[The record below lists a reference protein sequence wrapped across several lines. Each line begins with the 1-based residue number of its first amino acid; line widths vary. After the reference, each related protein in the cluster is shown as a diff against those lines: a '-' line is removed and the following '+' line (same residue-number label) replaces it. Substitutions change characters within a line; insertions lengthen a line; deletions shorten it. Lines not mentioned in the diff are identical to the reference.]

1 MNDELNEVNYLEHD
15 IFGLRMPIKCP
26 EVPSK
31 ILNPINTWINS
42 EEYKKQA
49 INLAEL
55 FHENFQKIASMN
67 TSKSIINQK
76 DLSNIRQGGP
86 KKTK

>member
-1 MNDELNEVNYLEHD
+1 
-15 IFGLRMPIKCP
+15 
-26 EVPSK
+26 
-31 ILNPINTWINS
+31 INTWINS